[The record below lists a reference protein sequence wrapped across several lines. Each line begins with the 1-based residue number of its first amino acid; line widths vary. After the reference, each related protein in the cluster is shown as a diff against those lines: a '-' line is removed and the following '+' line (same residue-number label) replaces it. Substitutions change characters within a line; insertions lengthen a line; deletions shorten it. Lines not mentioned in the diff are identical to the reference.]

1 MTNYQML
8 VDAIESLQKQ
18 QDELREKVIRHET
31 MLNQQQIKI
40 SNLQNENKILRTNN
54 TDLKKKLVNVFK
66 EHRIQKQQLNIIEE
80 SASSIE
86 EKIAI
91 SIITSVEIIEESLN
105 IIKKRVNKNTKTLKS
120 LCFSM

>member
-1 MTNYQML
+1 ML